1 MMHPLNDP
9 AGVLLSR
16 DTKRNNFPKD
26 HSDSVVIK
34 VIVKVQSNET
44 RLTLDTDESYKL
56 VIKPDSQVIS
66 F

>member
-9 AGVLLSR
+9 TGVLLSR

-26 HSDSVVIK
+26 HSDSVVIN
-34 VIVKVQSNET
+34 VVVKVQSNET

-56 VIKPDSQVIS
+56 VIRPDTQVS
-66 F
+66 